1 MRLPT
6 ILERIPRIAY
16 VLAIP
21 VVAFIV
27 TVGIV
32 LGTSGGDNNNKV
44 ALVPTVG
51 PSGDNIDAAPTLTPV
66 ITATTQ
72 AAATS
77 ATPTPVATEEPNRKD
92 CSAIKGT
99 AYESGAER
107 DWYLANCTGS
117 SSNTATTSNG
127 GGSTSST
134 NTGGG
139 GGAPG
144 HTYGTEYSLGAQ
156 LIIPSISLN
165 AAVTGMDVG
174 ASGAMPDPNG
184 YFNVVQ
190 YNFPYHSWA
199 GGSNKIIAG
208 HVDCGR
214 CYNGGSGTAVFWYIR
229 SLAIGATAQYIAAD
243 GTVTNY
249 VVFNEYAVPDGS
261 DFSSVVSSSA
271 ADMTLITCTGTFTA
285 SAGGY
290 NNRYVV
296 QLRKV

>member
-16 VLAIP
+16 IVAIP

-32 LGTSGGDNNNKV
+32 LGTSGGSDNTNKV
-44 ALVPTVG
+44 ALVPTVNL
-51 PSGDNIDAAPTLTPV
+51 SSDHIDAAPTVTPV
-66 ITATTQ
+66 KPQATATT
-72 AAATS
+72 AAQPTATT
-77 ATPTPVATEEPNRKD
+77 AAEPNRQD
-92 CSAIKGT
+92 CNAIRGT

-107 DWYLANCTGS
+107 DWYLANCTGANA
-117 SSNTATTSNG
+117 NTASTSG
-127 GGSTSST
+127 GGGGTAAA

-165 AAVTGMDVG
+165 ATVTGMDVG

-199 GGSNKIIAG
+199 GGSNKVIAG
-208 HVDCGR
+208 HVDCGK

-229 SLAIGATAQYIAAD
+229 QLSIGATAQYIAAD

-249 VVFNEYAVPDGS
+249 VVSNEYAVPDGS

-296 QLRKV
+296 QLTKT

>member
-32 LGTSGGDNNNKV
+32 LGTSGGSDNNKV
-44 ALVPTVG
+44 ALVPTV
-51 PSGDNIDAAPTLTPV
+51 SLSSDNIDAAPTATPPAQAAV
-66 ITATTQ
+66 TPQATAT
-72 AAATS
+72 
-77 ATPTPVATEEPNRKD
+77 VEATEEPNRKD
-92 CSAIKGT
+92 CSAIQGT
-99 AYESGAER
+99 AYESGSER

-117 SSNTATTSNG
+117 SSNTATTNGGG
-127 GGSTSST
+127 GGSTTAT
-134 NTGGG
+134 NGGGG

-174 ASGAMPDPNG
+174 STGAMPDPNG

-190 YNFPYHSWA
+190 YNFPYHTWA